1 MTRKKKALI
10 WAIVA
15 VIILTGAGVI
25 IKMDHDNNV
34 KAALAEKEQQLRIDF
49 ANQNR
54 ALRLYIQGQYS
65 PLEPFEGTED
75 GIYFEFYFDVA
86 CYRKLTGSQLTYDEI
101 VAYLSQEFED
111 DGEVRIYTNGRHPE
125 IKEYI
130 EWTLEHEQ
138 ERREYIGTISLIY
151 SNYRA
156 SYGIT
161 FLVDA
166 NVKYR
171 NRAILDELIK
181 KEADPDYVMDE
192 RIMWEGL
199 PYGPYA
205 G

>member
-1 MTRKKKALI
+1 MTGKKKVLI
-10 WAIVA
+10 WTIVA
-15 VIILTGAGVI
+15 VIILIGAGVI
-25 IKMDHDNNV
+25 IKMDHDNNT

-101 VAYLSQEFED
+101 VEYLSQEFED
-111 DGEVRIYTNGRHPE
+111 DGEIRIYTNGRHPE

-130 EWTLEHEQ
+130 EWALEHQ
-138 ERREYIGTISLIY
+138 RERTGYISRINLIST
-151 SNYRA
+151 NYRT
-156 SYGIT
+156 SYGAPEWEDV
-161 FLVDA
+161 FVE
-166 NVKYR
+166 YR

-192 RIMWEGL
+192 RTMWEGL